1 MLSTLSDIREHRVY
15 LFREM
20 GEESKQN
27 VDDPVVVDP
36 VVLSPAVDSGET
48 GVILATPSQNEAR
61 NTKKRKQ
68 YTKTDFFVKKHINKK

>member
-1 MLSTLSDIREHRVY
+1 
-15 LFREM
+15 M

-68 YTKTDFFVKKHINKK
+68 QPITDYFVKKHINKK